1 MVKIWILKSDKNQG
15 SLELIREANTLDE
28 ASQDLPDG
36 VYTTFRTYNHDKIL
50 RLQDHFDRLVTS
62 AVLKKA
68 RANFNEDKLRAGIR
82 DVVSMFPYYDL
93 RLRIHWSLTQPE
105 FPVFLMGEVFVP
117 IAECVYIQGVTV
129 QTIHL
134 SRENPLSKSTS
145 FITDT
150 QILRSNKPTN
160 VNEYLLVGDNDE
172 MLEGMTSNV
181 FSIKKGT
188 IYTASS
194 GILLGITRQ
203 LVLEAIENLSL
214 PVVPQGFQLAEI
226 PSVDEIF
233 LTSASRGVLPVT
245 LLDGQKVG
253 SGIPGILTQRIRQEF
268 DRRLNSELEPI

>member
-1 MVKIWILKSDKNQG
+1 MVKIWILKSDKNQVG
-15 SLELIREANTLDE
+15 LELIREANTLDE
-28 ASQDLPDG
+28 ASQNLPDG
-36 VYTTFRTYNHDKIL
+36 VYTTFRTYNHNKIL
-50 RLQDHFDRLVTS
+50 RLQEHFDRLVTS
-62 AVLKKA
+62 AALKKA
-68 RANFNEDKLRAGIR
+68 RANLNEDKLRAGIR
-82 DVVSMFPYYDL
+82 DVVSRFPNFDL
-93 RLRIHWSLTQPE
+93 RLRIHWSVTLPD
-105 FPVFLMGEVFVP
+105 FPVFIMGEVFVP
-117 IAECVYIQGVTV
+117 IAEIVYIQGVSV

-150 QILRSNKPTN
+150 HILRSNKPAN
-160 VNEYLLVGDNDE
+160 IHEYLLVGENDE

-181 FSIKKGT
+181 FTIKKGT

-214 PVVPQGFQLAEI
+214 PVVPQGFQLAET

-233 LTSASRGVLPVT
+233 LTSASRGVLAAT

-268 DRRLNSELEPI
+268 DRRLNSELETI